1 MLACRK
7 HWWRIV
13 AVAAAMLF
21 QAPALW
27 SNYHVPFKMA
37 VGDGLKYLA
46 DQYRPG
52 DCIAFNRTRTP
63 QTVTFNPPV
72 LWFALHLDRAGMKT
86 IKLDPQSAD
95 AAEGCRR
102 LWAVYEYSFTGAIP
116 AHEKA
121 LMEKAAGLAERISE
135 RRFDGIV
142 VSLWRLSSQ
151 E

>member
-1 MLACRK
+1 
-7 HWWRIV
+7 
-13 AVAAAMLF
+13 
-21 QAPALW
+21 
-27 SNYHVPFKMA
+27 PFKMA

-142 VSLWRLSSQ
+142 VSLWILPTQ
-151 E
+151 K